1 LVLLA
6 WQRGPVAAGGATAA
20 QKGRIVTV
28 AEPQIAL
35 DGLSDSEFRARM
47 RAWLEEYYPQE
58 WRQTIVLRLRGER
71 EKRWHR
77 LCFDHGWRL
86 PAWPKEHGGMGLS
99 AAKQLIYQAEMDAFG
114 TARVYDAGGVFL
126 GPVLMS
132 FGTPEQLRKYLPEIA
147 RGDVLWAQGYSE
159 PNAGS
164 DLASLKTTAVRDGDH
179 YVING
184 SKIWTTMI
192 AESARIF
199 LLARTSQE
207 ARKQEGISFFLLNLD
222 SPGVSFR
229 PIMNLSG
236 EDEFGQVFFD
246 NVRVPAENRVGAEG
260 DGWTVAKSLLGTE
273 RISTGSPG
281 LSRHAFNIFERLV
294 NELDLGE
301 DPVVQDLHARLVCD
315 LADFTALYGQIA
327 DASVRSSAG
336 SEDYSILKILSSEL
350 FQRISEANL
359 QVAGELAGATGPV
372 AIGAQLVQLNK
383 IYMIARASSI
393 YGGAND
399 VQRDIIARTIVGKS
413 A

>member
-1 LVLLA
+1 M
-6 WQRGPVAAGGATAA
+6 T
-20 QKGRIVTV
+20 
-28 AEPQIAL
+28 EPQISL
-35 DGLSDSEFRARM
+35 DGLTDSEFRARL
-47 RAWLEEYYPQE
+47 RAWLEEHYPKE

-71 EKRWHR
+71 EKQWHR
-77 LCFDHGWRL
+77 LCYDHGWRL
-86 PAWPKEHGGMGLS
+86 PAWPRKLGGMGLS
-99 AAKQLIYQAEMDAFG
+99 AAKQLAYHAEMDAHG
-114 TARVYDAGGVFL
+114 TARVYDAGGVYL
-126 GPVLMS
+126 GPVLMK
-132 FGTPEQLRKYLPEIA
+132 FGTPQQQQKYLPDIA

-164 DLASLKTTAVRDGDH
+164 DLASLKTTAVRDGDQ

-199 LLARTSQE
+199 LLARTNQE
-207 ARKQEGISFFLLNLD
+207 AKKQDGISFFLLDLD

-260 DGWTVAKSLLGTE
+260 QGWTVAKSLLGTE

-294 NELDLGE
+294 NELSLGE
-301 DPVVQDLHARLVCD
+301 DPAVQDLHARLVCD
-315 LADFTALYGQIA
+315 LSDYTALYDQIA
-327 DASVRSSAG
+327 DASVRGSAG
-336 SEDYSILKILSSEL
+336 GEDYSTLKILSSEL
-350 FQRISEANL
+350 FQRLSEANL
-359 QVAGELAGATGPV
+359 QVASELAGAAGAVP
-372 AIGAQLVQLNK
+372 IGAQLVQLNK

-399 VQRDIIARTIVGKS
+399 VQRDIIARNIVGKS

>member
-1 LVLLA
+1 M
-6 WQRGPVAAGGATAA
+6 
-20 QKGRIVTV
+20 I
-28 AEPQIAL
+28 ESQIAL
-35 DGLSDSEFRARM
+35 DSLPDSEFRARM
-47 RAWLEEYYPQE
+47 RTWLEAYYPKE
-58 WRQTIVLRLRGER
+58 WRKPIVLRLRGER
-71 EKRWHR
+71 EKQWHR
-77 LCFDHGWRL
+77 LCHDHGWRL

-99 AAKQLIYQAEMDAFG
+99 VAKQLAYQAEMDSFG

-126 GPVLMS
+126 GPVLIK
-132 FGTPEQLRKYLPEIA
+132 FGTPAQQQKHLLEIA

-164 DLASLKTTAVRDGDH
+164 DLASIKTTAVRDGDH

-192 AESARIF
+192 AESARMF

-207 ARKQEGISFFLLNLD
+207 AKKQKGISFFLLDLN

-246 NVRVPAENRVGAEG
+246 NVRVPAENLVGEEG

-281 LSRHAFNIFERLV
+281 LSRHAFNIFEQLV
-294 NELDLGE
+294 NELGLDE
-301 DPVVQDLHARLVCD
+301 DPAVQDLHARLVCD
-315 LADFTALYGQIA
+315 LADFAALYGQIA
-327 DASVRSSAG
+327 DASVRGSAG
-336 SEDYSILKILSSEL
+336 SEDYSALKILSSEL
-350 FQRISEANL
+350 FQRISEANM
-359 QVAGELAGATGPV
+359 QVAGELAGATGAV
-372 AIGAQLVQLNK
+372 SIGTQLVQLNK

-399 VQRDIIARTIVGKS
+399 VQRDIIARNIIGKS
-413 A
+413 V